1 MTRRIWN
8 ERMVKKKFYVVWE
21 GRIPGIYDNWLDCKA
36 QVEGFNGAK
45 YKSFE
50 NKLEAEKQ
58 YIAGY
63 KQFFSQLKEVGEKGD
78 KQLSIDPKHL
88 PIQNSICVDAACNM
102 VTKVMEYRGV
112 DTCSGKEIF
121 HQGPFKGGSNNI
133 GEFLALVHALALLK
147 QQGKNMPIYS
157 DSITAIAWV
166 RNKKHKSIVVPTE
179 ENMLLFDLLERAE
192 QWLRTHTYDTP
203 IFKWDTKSWGEIP
216 ADFGRK

>member
-1 MTRRIWN
+1 
-8 ERMVKKKFYVVWE
+8 MVKKKFYVVWE
-21 GRIPGIYDNWLDCKA
+21 GRIPGIYDNWPDCKA

-63 KQFFSQLKEVGEKGD
+63 KQFFSQLKEVGEKGA
-78 KQLSIDPKHL
+78 KQLSIDPNHL

-166 RNKKHKSIVVPTE
+166 RHKKHKSIVVPTE

-203 IFKWDTKSWGEIP
+203 ILKWDTKSWGEIP

>member
-1 MTRRIWN
+1 
-8 ERMVKKKFYVVWE
+8 MVKKKFYVVWE
-21 GRIPGIYDNWLDCKA
+21 GRIPGIYDNWPDCKA

-63 KQFFSQLKEVGEKGD
+63 KQFFFQLKEVGEKGA
-78 KQLSIDPKHL
+78 KQLSIDPNHL

-166 RNKKHKSIVVPTE
+166 RHKKHKSIVVPTE

-203 IFKWDTKSWGEIP
+203 ILKWDTKSWGEIP